1 MRNALLALLGMMSI
15 SAYSWTEAE
24 TNMVGLA
31 LAEATAYA
39 SGCDGGPL
47 PPGDPMANEP
57 LDEPFPTFGSLF
69 EASLPCAQDW
79 TPEAKRAAFFHYLGM
94 LPTSVTNG
102 VFGGDEWYASSALG
116 FCRVKGDVAV
126 LMPAMGVLAATNMPG
141 RCQWEAA
148 GIVEKWAQ
156 ATEAMN
162 SCLDGALSR
171 EGCLNHAPARRRVY
185 DAYSNKLG
193 LAYDAGQTNL
203 ARNGSAALY
212 HGLSD
217 HVGARSL
224 DVLLLRVFPDY
235 AVSSNRLWV
244 ATHALASDP
253 NEEWTSGYFTNIT
266 NLLMNTTQPLPVV
279 DGL

>member
-156 ATEAMN
+156 ATEAMD

-193 LAYDAGQTNL
+193 LAYDAGQTDQSRQEWL
-203 ARNGSAALY
+203 CRT
-212 HGLSD
+212 LSWP
-217 HVGARSL
+217 
-224 DVLLLRVFPDY
+224 F
-235 AVSSNRLWV
+235 
-244 ATHALASDP
+244 
-253 NEEWTSGYFTNIT
+253 
-266 NLLMNTTQPLPVV
+266 
-279 DGL
+279 

>member
-102 VFGGDEWYASSALG
+102 VFGGDEWYASSAIG

-141 RCQWEAA
+141 CCQWEAA

-185 DAYSNKLG
+185 DAYSNKLDWRTMPDRPISPG
-193 LAYDAGQTNL
+193 MALPHFIMAFLIMLAHVRLMPCCCGCFLDMPQVQIVCTWRL
-203 ARNGSAALY
+203 LRWLRIQARNGRADIS
-212 HGLSD
+212 
-217 HVGARSL
+217 
-224 DVLLLRVFPDY
+224 P
-235 AVSSNRLWV
+235 
-244 ATHALASDP
+244 
-253 NEEWTSGYFTNIT
+253 TSQICS
-266 NLLMNTTQPLPVV
+266 
-279 DGL
+279 

>member
-116 FCRVKGDVAV
+116 FVA
-126 LMPAMGVLAATNMPG
+126 
-141 RCQWEAA
+141 
-148 GIVEKWAQ
+148 
-156 ATEAMN
+156 
-162 SCLDGALSR
+162 
-171 EGCLNHAPARRRVY
+171 
-185 DAYSNKLG
+185 
-193 LAYDAGQTNL
+193 
-203 ARNGSAALY
+203 
-212 HGLSD
+212 
-217 HVGARSL
+217 
-224 DVLLLRVFPDY
+224 
-235 AVSSNRLWV
+235 
-244 ATHALASDP
+244 
-253 NEEWTSGYFTNIT
+253 
-266 NLLMNTTQPLPVV
+266 
-279 DGL
+279 